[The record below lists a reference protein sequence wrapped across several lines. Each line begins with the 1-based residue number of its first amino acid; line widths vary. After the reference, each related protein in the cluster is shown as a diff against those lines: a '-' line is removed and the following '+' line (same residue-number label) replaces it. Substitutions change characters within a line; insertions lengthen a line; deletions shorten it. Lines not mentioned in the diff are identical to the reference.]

1 MGSRLLHFVFIFLF
15 RITYI
20 LWRTFALFVMVSCY
34 HGPVLSELN
43 WPCVCVCARMR
54 VCVCVWVFVCVC
66 MCHTS
71 DTVILSVV
79 RGGQRY
85 CPLIVTCFGI
95 LWLLLLSLVLLF
107 WHFHTMVHFY
117 TLILSSLSDYYSLN
131 SSSPE
136 RGASPCRI
144 HGKRH
149 LIKEHLQGFTLT
161 SEPRWCWDCLRNVLR
176 SVNIFFLHG
185 GLEMLA
191 WFCSAV

>member
-1 MGSRLLHFVFIFLF
+1 
-15 RITYI
+15 
-20 LWRTFALFVMVSCY
+20 MVQFCQNST
-34 HGPVLSELN
+34 GL
-43 WPCVCVCARMR
+43 
-54 VCVCVWVFVCVC
+54 VCVCVHACACASVCGF
-66 MCHTS
+66 
-71 DTVILSVV
+71 LSVCACV
-79 RGGQRY
+79 IRVTRLSFLWCGGGQRY

-117 TLILSSLSDYYSLN
+117 TLILSSLSDYYSLY

-149 LIKEHLQGFTLT
+149 LIKEHLPGFTLT

>member
-1 MGSRLLHFVFIFLF
+1 MKHGIKTFTFSVYIVVPYNLHTVKNFCVICYGFMLSLVKFYQNSIGLL
-15 RITYI
+15 
-20 LWRTFALFVMVSCY
+20 
-34 HGPVLSELN
+34 
-43 WPCVCVCARMR
+43 CARVR
-54 VCVCVWVFVCVC
+54 LCVGFCLCVHVSYEWHGYPFCGA
-66 MCHTS
+66 
-71 DTVILSVV
+71 
-79 RGGQRY
+79 GGQRY

-117 TLILSSLSDYYSLN
+117 TLILSSLLYYYSLN

-149 LIKEHLQGFTLT
+149 LIKEHQQGFTLT

-176 SVNIFFLHG
+176 CVNIFFLHV